1 MIQRIQS
8 VYLLVVIV
16 MLTILSFYGNLFEI
30 ITDEGRFN
38 FNTFGISHYT
48 ADGKE
53 LISQTS
59 LPLYIITLAL
69 AVFAFFILLSYKK
82 LNNQFKYAK
91 LVWGLYLLVLIGVA
105 IWFYLVAPKQVS
117 GEIIHSNYAA
127 SFYLLV
133 IGLPFTHL
141 AYAGIRKD
149 KKTIDSLNRLR

>member
-16 MLTILSFYGNLFEI
+16 MLTIISFYGNFFEI

-38 FNTFGISHYT
+38 FNAFGISQYT
-48 ADGKE
+48 TDGKE

-69 AVFAFFILLSYKK
+69 AVFAFFVLLSYKK
-82 LNNQFKYAK
+82 LNNQFRYSK
-91 LVWGLYLLVLIGVA
+91 LLWGLYLFVVIGVA
-105 IWFYLVAPKQVS
+105 IWFYLIASKQVN

-141 AYAGIRKD
+141 AYGGIRKD